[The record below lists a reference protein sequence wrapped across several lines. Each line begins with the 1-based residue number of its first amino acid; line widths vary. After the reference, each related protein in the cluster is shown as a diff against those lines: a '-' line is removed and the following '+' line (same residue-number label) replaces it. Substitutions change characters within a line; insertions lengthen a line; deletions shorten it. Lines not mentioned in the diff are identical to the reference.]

1 MYPLQLAHVRQ
12 REVFKQITDRMA
24 TAGVS
29 GYKVQPV
36 VLRSFARTSVSERSL
51 RFLPTASDG
60 NSVIQE
66 LEYLLPNG
74 RVALVYAM
82 AFGVA
87 GVPIVS
93 SVEQNANVK
102 YASNP
107 YNTAVVPAAS
117 TSSALAMFNG
127 FTKFKTNEVDRLSK
141 VATTMF
147 FGESTEMVTN
157 SLKPILLPAAY
168 TVVGG
173 ETNEITVSIP
183 STGSTAAI
191 LGDATTKLYG
201 VIELYG
207 FEIIAGSDQRAAI
220 ANALNS

>member
-12 REVFKQITDRMA
+12 REVLKQITERLSA
-24 TAGVS
+24 IGVS

-36 VLRSFARTSVSERSL
+36 VLRSFARTLTTERTL

-60 NSVIQE
+60 NSVIPE

-82 AFGVA
+82 AFGAA

-102 YASNP
+102 YTSNP
-107 YNTAVVPAAS
+107 YNTGVVPAAS
-117 TSSALAMFNG
+117 TASTLATFNG

-147 FGESTEMVTN
+147 FGETTEMVPNT
-157 SLKPILLPAAY
+157 LKPILLPAAY
-168 TVVGG
+168 TIVGG
-173 ETNEITVSIP
+173 ETNEVTVTIP
-183 STGSTAAI
+183 STGSIAAI
-191 LGDATTKLYG
+191 QGDATTKLYG
-201 VIELYG
+201 VIEFYG
-207 FEIIAGSDQRAAI
+207 FEIVAGSDQRAAI
-220 ANALNS
+220 AQALN